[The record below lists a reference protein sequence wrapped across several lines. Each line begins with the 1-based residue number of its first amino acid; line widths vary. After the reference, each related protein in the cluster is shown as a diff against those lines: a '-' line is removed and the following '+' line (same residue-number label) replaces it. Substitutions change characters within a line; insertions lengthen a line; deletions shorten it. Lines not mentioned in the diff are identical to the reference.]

1 MTQSD
6 SARSRP
12 IEQSAFDEWPPE
24 LRSLFDGTSIETKGG
39 FTASLLAVD
48 EAGRVRTS
56 LLSLGEL
63 FAPDTRTLSFA
74 LWPKSRAAQ
83 AIASTRRATLTF
95 VFDAAFYQV
104 QLEARPVPLDDA
116 SLACFVA
123 TVETGEWQRVGYAR
137 LTSGI
142 VFELDDG
149 EAVMTRWR
157 AQVEMLKRAASAA
170 A

>member
-63 FAPDTRTLSFA
+63 ARGAGDRLNGSRDAHIRLRRSVLSGSTGGAPG
-74 LWPKSRAAQ
+74 AA
-83 AIASTRRATLTF
+83 R
-95 VFDAAFYQV
+95 
-104 QLEARPVPLDDA
+104 
-116 SLACFVA
+116 
-123 TVETGEWQRVGYAR
+123 
-137 LTSGI
+137 
-142 VFELDDG
+142 
-149 EAVMTRWR
+149 
-157 AQVEMLKRAASAA
+157 
-170 A
+170 